1 MSNKT
6 LKQNKVQY
14 LILYA
19 VYTTALFLIFRNVFI
34 QNWVYSFTELFGF
47 KSRWYVYDPMN
58 VGPTIPT
65 EPGTE
70 MPTYPDPDWG
80 NAPITTGNY
89 WQLIGNTIFRSLVI
103 LAAILLVIFVAIKL
117 INLYDIRSK
126 KTTTLP
132 YKIYEQRIRP
142 ALAPFFSKI
151 KSILFHIL
159 SLVVDRKNF
168 VTMILMAFAISGFM
182 PLLISRFMQSI
193 IDAFIHNWNVWI
205 VLHGKAVS
213 YLFFDFIKSLRAY
226 NIILVIVAIYVIVS
240 FVYAYKFYDANEK
253 NQEEMLTGKPL
264 GIYAA
269 GGSGKGK
276 TFIITT
282 LGSASHRQARN
293 KIKDY
298 LKDNESAYGMIVN
311 FNDIRAYYNSFKSTL
326 KNSVDCIDLAH
337 QYIQDRK
344 IKDFHLDRFLG
355 RTPTLHKKL
364 EWHFIGLWL
373 IDHRPLLMSTVPMI
387 INDNDLSDDYRMD
400 AWDLLTRRH
409 KDVYSL
415 VFDLNAVK
423 KTITNLVG
431 KVDENGK
438 LVLTSEEELQARR
451 VFAKA
456 NFSLEPGVTL
466 VLPELDKDFH
476 NSNRGEIIQDGSDK
490 LFAVLRHFIA
500 FDNLTI
506 SHVFYDAQQDDGVAK
521 VVRGRF
527 DYVLYINSVKDKRS
541 LFFVPYILYIKS
553 RIKLWTKFRDLAN
566 DNAPYRKS
574 FWRVIVAWRLSRLTR
589 WYDYFN
595 SFNYKQFR
603 LQQLDSNGVKV
614 GDELKLNCNLATG
627 YYQYASTQYQP
638 IYQAAKRK
646 AHIRYERLQ
655 QWQSLDMNID
665 NVVAMNS
672 QFVDSI
678 VGIERIKLKKEEDKS
693 KSKQPQKTA
702 TTIDFKKEIK
712 QLKKGM

>member
-1 MSNKT
+1 MSNKST
-6 LKQNKVQY
+6 KRNKVQY

-19 VYTTALFLIFRNVFI
+19 VYITALFLIFRKVFVN
-34 QNWVYSFTELFGF
+34 NWAYSFTELFGF
-47 KSRWYVYDPMN
+47 KSRWYVYDPN
-58 VGPTIPT
+58 NINPTIPT
-65 EPGTE
+65 QPGADI
-70 MPTYPDPDWG
+70 PSYPDPNWDD
-80 NAPITTGNY
+80 APITTGIY
-89 WQLIGNTIFRSLVI
+89 WQTLANTIFRSLII
-103 LAAILLVIFVAIKL
+103 LAAIVIIVFVIIKL

-126 KTTTLP
+126 KKTTFLFMV
-132 YKIYEQRIRP
+132 YERWVRP
-142 ALAPFFSKI
+142 FLAP
-151 KSILFHIL
+151 LFRAIRRFL
-159 SLVVDRKNF
+159 FEIMQKVVEKKNF
-168 VTMILMAFAISGFM
+168 VTMILVALLVSGYM
-182 PLLISRFMQSI
+182 PLLFSRFIQSLF
-193 IDAFIHNWNVWI
+193 DAFIHNWDVWL
-205 VLHGKAVS
+205 VLHGKAIV
-213 YLFFDFIKSLRAY
+213 YFTFNFIKSLRAY
-226 NIILVIVAIYVIVS
+226 NIILVVAAFYVIVS
-240 FVYAYKFYDANEK
+240 FIYAYKFYDANEK
-253 NQEEMLTGKPL
+253 KQEEMLSGKPL

-282 LGSASHRQARN
+282 LGSASHRQARK

-311 FNDIRAYYNSFKSTL
+311 FNDVRAYYDSFKSTL

-344 IKDFHLDRFLG
+344 IKDVHLDRFLG

-387 INDNDLSDDYRMD
+387 INDNDLSDEYRID

-409 KDVYSL
+409 RDVYSL
-415 VFDLNAVK
+415 VFDLNAVR

-431 KVDENGK
+431 KVNENGQ
-438 LVLTSEEELQARR
+438 LILTSEEELQARR

-476 NSNRGEIIQDGSDK
+476 YSNRGEIIQDGSDK

-646 AHIRYERLQ
+646 AHIRYETLQ

-678 VGIERIKLKKEEDKS
+678 VGIERIEPPKTDKKSKGEVNTQKKADINFKKELQKLKKG
-693 KSKQPQKTA
+693 
-702 TTIDFKKEIK
+702 
-712 QLKKGM
+712 L